1 MGSPSLEPVSLEWEL
16 GLEESGCHVM
26 EWVEDR
32 SLCVLENGGLELMEI
47 VGIST
52 GD

>member
-47 VGIST
+47 VGISA